1 MASSNRRPASEG
13 EIRNRNLGSS
23 RHDLASKATG
33 EAFGRQSGDHPVRL
47 GGQLTRQGLQIV
59 LGGQQLSARQGVDA
73 GGGGLGVA
81 GAHHRD
87 PGEHLISIHDSNIS
101 SRH

>member
-1 MASSNRRPASEG
+1 MSPSACAAAVAASSGANGSRDSALRGPNCLASSNRRPASEG

-59 LGGQQLSARQGVDA
+59 LGGQ
-73 GGGGLGVA
+73 
-81 GAHHRD
+81 
-87 PGEHLISIHDSNIS
+87 
-101 SRH
+101 